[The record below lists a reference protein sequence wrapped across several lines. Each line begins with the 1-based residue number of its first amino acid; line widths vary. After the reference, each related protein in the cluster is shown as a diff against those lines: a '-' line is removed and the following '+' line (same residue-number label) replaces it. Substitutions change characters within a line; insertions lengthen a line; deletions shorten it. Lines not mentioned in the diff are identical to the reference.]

1 MHTKNVI
8 AAYCF
13 INCANGKTQN
23 EIYTREIKHFC
34 YCNINNY
41 CPIAQ
46 LRAICIYAYGYK
58 ALSIQAF
65 PQIKSHNTVTVS
77 ICHYDNKYL

>member
-1 MHTKNVI
+1 MERLKM
-8 AAYCF
+8 
-13 INCANGKTQN
+13 K
-23 EIYTREIKHFC
+23 YTRGHFC

-77 ICHYDNKYL
+77 IESLSL